1 MLLVGKRIKQRFS
14 EDGKLVWYEETV
26 LSMSETREYEVIYD
40 KEYDTYCFSLL
51 DDIKNGDLVV
61 LM

>member
-1 MLLVGKRIKQRFS
+1 MKEQFFLR
-14 EDGKLVWYEETV
+14 
-26 LSMSETREYEVIYD
+26 MSETREYEVIYD
-40 KEYDTYCFSLL
+40 ENDIYCFSLL

>member
-1 MLLVGKRIKQRFS
+1 
-14 EDGKLVWYEETV
+14 
-26 LSMSETREYEVIYD
+26 MSETRECEVIYD
-40 KEYDTYCFSLL
+40 EEYDTYCFSLL